1 MNRNS
6 RYFPRATY
14 LDGSSR
20 AAKITA
26 RLVFSLLGLSL
37 LAGHA
42 GGLGIAPL
50 MAIAGVAGLVLMATG
65 RVPSSRP
72 PTWALALFTFMLWA
86 VLSAGWSPYPAT
98 GLSNPI
104 KIIIGAALFL
114 MGITAFKQTAD
125 AAPASAAT
133 VLIALVFIALVFLFI
148 DTVSGYGLSFFVDPI
163 AVGQTLNDRMR
174 DAEMNV
180 GHGITVL
187 NLLLPTTLVLL
198 IWSRKKGPMWCV
210 LFLSLFLAGAVFG
223 GLMVGVLAIGC
234 SLVAMALAYRYGPH
248 VITGLGGVA
257 VMLVGFAPFWGTV
270 LGAMPQSLRGALP
283 FSWEHRVVTWDFTAQ
298 ETRAAPIIGHGFD
311 AVRVYQDKF
320 SARGFDDLPVM
331 PLHPHNAGL
340 HIWVETG
347 LIGALLAV
355 IAIVCITRAATRFA
369 RGGRAR
375 AITSAGV
382 MAAVIVISSVS
393 YGVWQDWWW
402 ASVILACA
410 LCHWVPQTKAH
421 SPERNLG

>member
-1 MNRNS
+1 MNPNARH
-6 RYFPRATY
+6 FPRATY
-14 LDGSSR
+14 REGTSR
-20 AAKITA
+20 AVKITA
-26 RLVFSLLGLSL
+26 RLIFTVLGLSL

-50 MAIAGVAGLVLMATG
+50 MAVAGVAGLVLMATG
-65 RVPSSRP
+65 RAPSSRP
-72 PTWALALFTFMLWA
+72 PIWALALFTFMLWA

-104 KIIIGAALFL
+104 KIIIGVGLFL
-114 MGITAFKQTAD
+114 LGITAFKQTAD

-133 VLIALVFIALVFLFI
+133 LLIMLGFTALILLVI
-148 DTVSGYGLSFFVDPI
+148 DTASGYGLSFFVDPI
-163 AVGQTLNDRMR
+163 AEGQTLNDRMR

-187 NLLLPTTLVLL
+187 NLLLPPTLVLL
-198 IWSRKKGPMWCV
+198 LWTRKKGPMWCV
-210 LFLSLFLAGAVFG
+210 LFLSLFLIGAVFG

-234 SLVAMALAYRYGPH
+234 SLAAMVAAYRYGPY

-257 VMLVGFAPFWGTV
+257 VMLIGFAPLWGAA
-270 LGAMPQSLRGALP
+270 LGAMPQSMRGALP

-298 ETRAAPIIGHGFD
+298 ETKSAPIIGHGFD
-311 AVRVYQDKF
+311 AVRVYQDRF

-355 IAIVCITRAATRFA
+355 IAIVFITRAAAQFA

-375 AITSAGV
+375 AIASAGV

-410 LCHWVPQTKAH
+410 VCHWVPQTKAH
-421 SPERNLG
+421 GII